1 VWWGGRAIQTV
12 GLSREQARRM
22 IAESCHDRA
31 EAPLAQLAMLFH
43 CAETGLPARGS
54 CFGFLRDREI
64 YSDDLGDGCR
74 RVREPAGYDWLPG
87 PLE

>member
-22 IAESCHDRA
+22 IAESCHNRA

-43 CAETGLPARGS
+43 CAETGLQRGVAAS
-54 CFGFLRDREI
+54 GF
-64 YSDDLGDGCR
+64 
-74 RVREPAGYDWLPG
+74 
-87 PLE
+87 